1 MTIHSSHHRSLYT
14 LLSGIQDF
22 SYVIA
27 IPEQKYAIREKEG
40 FSMKNKKKLLSVL
53 LVFVM
58 TVSVFHGY
66 AAKAADT
73 VKVTLRLEQDNQTL
87 VTPVEVTLT
96 DEDKKDYGIGLST
109 ETLTPL
115 HALAKY
121 LTEKKGATTETMKN
135 YIMASTSQYGLYVT
149 GINIDGKSD
158 GSASSDALDGV
169 NWLYAVNNTDPG
181 VGMGSYSLKNN
192 DAVTIY
198 GLWGGGTWPNNVET
212 NYSYFEN
219 NTVNTTVSSKTTVSL
234 KGVGYDENY
243 SPIVKAISNATVVA
257 AKYENETSTA
267 TTGNAVTLAQTDDN
281 GVATLSFD
289 KAGTYVLSA
298 YRLDSDGKHSNI
310 SRPYAI
316 VKVLA
321 AVTTPT
327 ATPTVTPT
335 ATPTVTPTATPTVTP
350 TATPTVTPTA
360 TPTVTPTATPTVTPT
375 ATPTVTPTATPTVT
389 PTATPTVTPTATPTV
404 TPTATPAGDSLG
416 KPVPTKTPTATPT
429 PASDD
434 KGIKKVAKTPT
445 KVKVV
450 VKKSKKKK
458 KSVTVSWK
466 KAANAKGYRIALS
479 KKKNGKYK
487 KVTDTKKTKYTFKK
501 TKGTYYVKLTA
512 YVVKSDKATFSK
524 ATKPVKFKVK

>member
-1 MTIHSSHHRSLYT
+1 
-14 LLSGIQDF
+14 
-22 SYVIA
+22 
-27 IPEQKYAIREKEG
+27 
-40 FSMKNKKKLLSVL
+40 MKNKKKLLSVL

-58 TVSVFHGY
+58 TVSVFQGY

-73 VKVTLRLEQDNQTL
+73 VKVTLRLEQDNKTL

-135 YIMASTSQYGLYVT
+135 YIMASESQYGLYVN
-149 GINIDGKSD
+149 GISIDGKSD

-169 NWLYAVNNTDPG
+169 NWMYTVNNTDTG

-219 NTVNTTVSSKTTVSL
+219 STLNTTVSNKTTVSL

-243 SPIVKAISNATVVA
+243 TPIVKSISNATVVA
-257 AKYENETSTA
+257 AKYENEASTA
-267 TTGNAVTLAQTDDN
+267 TKDTAVATAQTDDN

-310 SRPYAI
+310 SRPYGI

-321 AVTTPT
+321 AVTAPT

-335 ATPTVTPTATPTVTP
+335 AAPTVTPTT
-350 TATPTVTPTA
+350 
-360 TPTVTPTATPTVTPT
+360 
-375 ATPTVTPTATPTVT
+375 
-389 PTATPTVTPTATPTV
+389 
-404 TPTATPAGDSLG
+404 TPAGDSLG

-434 KGIKKVAKTPT
+434 KGIKKVAKKPT

-466 KAANAKGYRIALS
+466 KAANAKGYRILLS

>member
-1 MTIHSSHHRSLYT
+1 MTIHSSHHRSLYA
-14 LLSGIQDF
+14 LFSGIQDF

-73 VKVTLRLEQDNQTL
+73 VKVTLRLEQDNKTL

-135 YIMASTSQYGLYVT
+135 YIMASESQYGLYVN
-149 GINIDGKSD
+149 GISIDGKSD

-169 NWLYAVNNTDPG
+169 NWMYTVNNTDTG

-219 NTVNTTVSSKTTVSL
+219 STLNTTVSNKTTVSL

-243 SPIVKAISNATVVA
+243 TPIVKSISNATVVA
-257 AKYENETSTA
+257 AKYENEASTA
-267 TTGNAVTLAQTDDN
+267 TKDTAVATAQTDDN

-310 SRPYAI
+310 SRPYGI

-321 AVTTPT
+321 AVTAPT

-335 ATPTVTPTATPTVTP
+335 AAPTVTPTT
-350 TATPTVTPTA
+350 
-360 TPTVTPTATPTVTPT
+360 
-375 ATPTVTPTATPTVT
+375 
-389 PTATPTVTPTATPTV
+389 
-404 TPTATPAGDSLG
+404 TPAGDSLG

-434 KGIKKVAKTPT
+434 KGIKKVAKKPT

>member
-1 MTIHSSHHRSLYT
+1 
-14 LLSGIQDF
+14 
-22 SYVIA
+22 
-27 IPEQKYAIREKEG
+27 
-40 FSMKNKKKLLSVL
+40 MKNKKKLLSVL

-73 VKVTLRLEQDNQTL
+73 VKVTLRLEQDNKTL

-335 ATPTVTPTATPTVTP
+335 ATPTVTPTATP
-350 TATPTVTPTA
+350 
-360 TPTVTPTATPTVTPT
+360 
-375 ATPTVTPTATPTVT
+375 
-389 PTATPTVTPTATPTV
+389 
-404 TPTATPAGDSLG
+404 AGDSLG

>member
-1 MTIHSSHHRSLYT
+1 
-14 LLSGIQDF
+14 
-22 SYVIA
+22 
-27 IPEQKYAIREKEG
+27 
-40 FSMKNKKKLLSVL
+40 MKNKKKLLSVL

-73 VKVTLRLEQDNQTL
+73 VKVTLRLEQDNKTL

-135 YIMASTSQYGLYVT
+135 YIMAREESYGLKLN
-149 GINIDGKSD
+149 GISIDGKSD
-158 GSASSDALDGV
+158 GSASSDGLDDV
-169 NWLYAVNNTDPG
+169 YWMYAVNNTIPD

-192 DAVTIY
+192 DAVTFY
-198 GLWGGGTWPNNVET
+198 GLWSGGTWPNNVET

-219 NTVNTTVSSKTTVSL
+219 STLNTTVSKKTTVSL

-243 SPIVKAISNATVVA
+243 NPIVKSISNATVVA
-257 AKYENETSTA
+257 AKYENEASTA
-267 TTGNAVTLAQTDDN
+267 TTGNAVSLVQTDEN
-281 GVATLSFD
+281 GTATLSFD

-298 YRLDSDGKHSNI
+298 YRLDSDGKHFNI
-310 SRPYAI
+310 SRPYGI

-321 AVTTPT
+321 AVTAPTATPT
-327 ATPTVTPT
+327 ATPTAAPTATPTATPTVTPTAAPTVTPTAAPTVTPT

-350 TATPTVTPTA
+350 TT
-360 TPTVTPTATPTVTPT
+360 
-375 ATPTVTPTATPTVT
+375 
-389 PTATPTVTPTATPTV
+389 
-404 TPTATPAGDSLG
+404 TPAGDSLG

-466 KAANAKGYRIALS
+466 KAANAKGYRILLS
-479 KKKNGKYK
+479 KKKNGKYT

-501 TKGTYYVKLTA
+501 TKGTYYVKLKA
-512 YVVKSDKATFSK
+512 YVVKSNKSTYSK

>member
-1 MTIHSSHHRSLYT
+1 
-14 LLSGIQDF
+14 
-22 SYVIA
+22 
-27 IPEQKYAIREKEG
+27 
-40 FSMKNKKKLLSVL
+40 MKNKKKLLSVL

-66 AAKAADT
+66 VAKAADT
-73 VKVTLRLEQDNQTL
+73 VKVTLRLEQDNKTL

-96 DEDKKDYGIGLST
+96 DEDKKDYGIDLST

-135 YIMASTSQYGLYVT
+135 YIMASKSQYGLYVT
-149 GINIDGKSD
+149 GISIDGKSD

-169 NWLYAVNNTDPG
+169 NWMYTVNNTDPG

-219 NTVNTTVSSKTTVSL
+219 STVTTTVSNKTTVSL

-243 SPIVKAISNATVVA
+243 NPIVKSISNATVVA
-257 AKYENETSTA
+257 AKYENEASTA
-267 TTGNAVTLAQTDDN
+267 TTGNAVSLVQTDEN
-281 GVATLSFD
+281 GTATLSFD

-298 YRLDSDGKHSNI
+298 YRLDNDGKHSNI
-310 SRPYAI
+310 SRPYAL

-321 AVTTPT
+321 AVT
-327 ATPTVTPT
+327 
-335 ATPTVTPTATPTVTP
+335 
-350 TATPTVTPTA
+350 
-360 TPTVTPTATPTVTPT
+360 
-375 ATPTVTPTATPTVT
+375 
-389 PTATPTVTPTATPTV
+389 TPTATPTV

>member
-1 MTIHSSHHRSLYT
+1 MTIHSSHHRSLYA
-14 LLSGIQDF
+14 LFSGIQDF

-66 AAKAADT
+66 VAKAADT
-73 VKVTLRLEQDNQTL
+73 VKVTLRLEQDNKTL

-96 DEDKKDYGIGLST
+96 DEDKKDYGIDLST

-135 YIMASTSQYGLYVT
+135 YIMASKSQYGLYVT
-149 GINIDGKSD
+149 GISIDGKSD
-158 GSASSDALDGV
+158 GSASSDGLDGV
-169 NWLYAVNNTDPG
+169 NWMYTVNNTDPG

-219 NTVNTTVSSKTTVSL
+219 STVTTTVSNKTTVSL

-243 SPIVKAISNATVVA
+243 NPIVKSISNATVVA
-257 AKYENETSTA
+257 AKYENEASTA

-327 ATPTVTPT
+327 ATPTI
-335 ATPTVTPTATPTVTP
+335 
-350 TATPTVTPTA
+350 
-360 TPTVTPTATPTVTPT
+360 
-375 ATPTVTPTATPTVT
+375 T

>member
-1 MTIHSSHHRSLYT
+1 MTIHSSHHRFLYA
-14 LLSGIQDF
+14 LFSGIQDF

-73 VKVTLRLEQDNQTL
+73 VKVTLRLEQDNKTL

-169 NWLYAVNNTDPG
+169 NWMYTVNNTDTG
-181 VGMGSYSLKNN
+181 VGMSSYSLKNN

-198 GLWGGGTWPNNVET
+198 GIWGGGTWPNNVET

-219 NTVNTTVSSKTTVSL
+219 NTVTTTISNKTTVSL

-243 SPIVKAISNATVVA
+243 NPIVKAISKATVVA
-257 AKYENETSTA
+257 AKHENETSTA
-267 TTGNAVTLAQTDDN
+267 TKDNAVATAQTDDN

-321 AVTTPT
+321 AVTAPT
-327 ATPTVTPT
+327 ATPTIKPT
-335 ATPTVTPTATPTVTP
+335 ASPVPTVTPAP
-350 TATPTVTPTA
+350 
-360 TPTVTPTATPTVTPT
+360 
-375 ATPTVTPTATPTVT
+375 
-389 PTATPTVTPTATPTV
+389 
-404 TPTATPAGDSLG
+404 
-416 KPVPTKTPTATPT
+416 
-429 PASDD
+429 SDNKD
-434 KGIKKVAKTPT
+434 VKKAAKTPT

-466 KAANAKGYRIALS
+466 KAANAKGYRITLS

>member
-1 MTIHSSHHRSLYT
+1 
-14 LLSGIQDF
+14 
-22 SYVIA
+22 
-27 IPEQKYAIREKEG
+27 
-40 FSMKNKKKLLSVL
+40 MKNKKKLLSVL

-58 TVSVFHGY
+58 TISVFHGY

-73 VKVTLRLEQDNQTL
+73 VKVTLRLEQDNKTL

-135 YIMASTSQYGLYVT
+135 YIMASKSQYGLYVT
-149 GINIDGKSD
+149 GISIDGKSD

-169 NWLYAVNNTDPG
+169 NWGYAVNNTDPD

-219 NTVNTTVSSKTTVSL
+219 DTVSTTVSGKATVTL
-234 KGVGYDENY
+234 KGLGYDKNFVA
-243 SPIVKAISNATVVA
+243 SIVKPISNATVVA
-257 AKYENETSTA
+257 AKYENEASTA
-267 TTGNAVTLAQTDDN
+267 TTGNAVSLVQTDEN
-281 GVATLSFD
+281 GTATLSFD

-310 SRPYAI
+310 SRPYGI

-321 AVTTPT
+321 AVTAPTATPTATSTAAPT
-327 ATPTVTPT
+327 ATPTVTPV
-335 ATPTVTPTATPTVTP
+335 PTVTPAP
-350 TATPTVTPTA
+350 
-360 TPTVTPTATPTVTPT
+360 
-375 ATPTVTPTATPTVT
+375 
-389 PTATPTVTPTATPTV
+389 
-404 TPTATPAGDSLG
+404 
-416 KPVPTKTPTATPT
+416 PT

>member
-1 MTIHSSHHRSLYT
+1 MTIHSSHHRSLYA
-14 LLSGIQDF
+14 LFSGIQDF

-73 VKVTLRLEQDNQTL
+73 VKVTLRLEQDNKTL

-96 DEDKKDYGIGLST
+96 DADKKDYGIGLST
-109 ETLTPL
+109 KTLTPL

-135 YIMASTSQYGLYVT
+135 YIMASTSQYGLFVN
-149 GINIDGKSD
+149 GISIDGNSD

-169 NWLYAVNNTDPG
+169 NWGYAVNNTDPG
-181 VGMGSYSLKNN
+181 VGMSSYSLKNN

-198 GLWGGGTWPNNVET
+198 GLWGGGTWPDNVET

-219 NTVNTTVSSKTTVSL
+219 DTVSTTVSGKATVTL
-234 KGVGYDENY
+234 KGLGYDKNFVA
-243 SPIVKAISNATVVA
+243 SIVKPISKATVVA
-257 AKYENETSTA
+257 AKYENEASTA
-267 TTGNAVTLAQTDDN
+267 TKDTAVATAQTDDN

-310 SRPYAI
+310 SRPYGI

-327 ATPTVTPT
+327 A
-335 ATPTVTPTATPTVTP
+335 A
-350 TATPTVTPTA
+350 
-360 TPTVTPTATPTVTPT
+360 PTVTPTATPTVTPT

-416 KPVPTKTPTATPT
+416 KPVSTKTPTATPT

-434 KGIKKVAKTPT
+434 KGIKKVAKKPT

>member
-1 MTIHSSHHRSLYT
+1 MTIHSSHHRSLYA
-14 LLSGIQDF
+14 LFSGIQDF

-53 LVFVM
+53 LIFVM

-73 VKVTLRLEQDNQTL
+73 VKVTLRLEQDNKTL

-135 YIMASTSQYGLYVT
+135 YITASESQYGLYVT

-158 GSASSDALDGV
+158 GSASSDGLDGV
-169 NWLYAVNNTDPG
+169 NWGYAVNNTDPG

-219 NTVNTTVSSKTTVSL
+219 STLNTTVSKKTTVSL

-243 SPIVKAISNATVVA
+243 NPIVKSISNATVVA
-257 AKYENETSTA
+257 AKYENEASTA
-267 TTGNAVTLAQTDDN
+267 TTGNAVSLVQTDEN
-281 GVATLSFD
+281 GTATLSFD

-298 YRLDSDGKHSNI
+298 YRLDSDDKHSNI
-310 SRPYAI
+310 SRPYGI

-321 AVTTPT
+321 AVTAPT

-335 ATPTVTPTATPTVTP
+335 ATPTVTPTAAPTVTP
-350 TATPTVTPTA
+350 TAAPTVTPTA
-360 TPTVTPTATPTVTPT
+360 A
-375 ATPTVTPTATPTVT
+375 
-389 PTATPTVTPTATPTV
+389 PTVTPTATPTV

-501 TKGTYYVKLTA
+501 TKGTYHVKLTA

>member
-1 MTIHSSHHRSLYT
+1 
-14 LLSGIQDF
+14 
-22 SYVIA
+22 
-27 IPEQKYAIREKEG
+27 
-40 FSMKNKKKLLSVL
+40 MKNKKKLLSVL

-73 VKVTLRLEQDNQTL
+73 VKVTLRLEQDNKTL

-96 DEDKKDYGIGLST
+96 DEDKKDYGIDLST

-135 YIMASTSQYGLYVT
+135 YIMASKSQYGLYVT
-149 GINIDGKSD
+149 GISIDGKSD
-158 GSASSDALDGV
+158 GSASSDGLDGV
-169 NWLYAVNNTDPG
+169 NWMYTVNNTDPG

-219 NTVNTTVSSKTTVSL
+219 STMNTTVSNKTTVSL

-243 SPIVKAISNATVVA
+243 NPIVKTISNATVVA
-257 AKYENETSTA
+257 AKYENEASTA
-267 TTGNAVTLAQTDDN
+267 TTGNAVSLVQTDEN
-281 GVATLSFD
+281 GTATLSFD

-298 YRLDSDGKHSNI
+298 YRLDNDGKHSNI
-310 SRPYAI
+310 SRPYAL

-321 AVTTPT
+321 AVT
-327 ATPTVTPT
+327 
-335 ATPTVTPTATPTVTP
+335 
-350 TATPTVTPTA
+350 
-360 TPTVTPTATPTVTPT
+360 TPTATPTVTPT

>member
-1 MTIHSSHHRSLYT
+1 
-14 LLSGIQDF
+14 
-22 SYVIA
+22 
-27 IPEQKYAIREKEG
+27 
-40 FSMKNKKKLLSVL
+40 MKNKKKLLSVL

-58 TVSVFHGY
+58 TISVFHGY

-73 VKVTLRLEQDNQTL
+73 VKVTLRLEQDNKTL

-135 YIMASTSQYGLYVT
+135 YIMASKSQYGLYVT
-149 GINIDGKSD
+149 GISIDGKSD

-169 NWLYAVNNTDPG
+169 NWGYAVNNTDPG

-219 NTVNTTVSSKTTVSL
+219 DTVSTTVYGKATVTL
-234 KGVGYDENY
+234 KGLGYDKNFVA
-243 SPIVKAISNATVVA
+243 SIVKPISNATVVA
-257 AKYENETSTA
+257 AKYENEASTA
-267 TTGNAVTLAQTDDN
+267 TTGNAVSLVQTDEN
-281 GVATLSFD
+281 GTATLSFD

-310 SRPYAI
+310 SRPYGI

-321 AVTTPT
+321 AVTAPTATPTATPTVAPT
-327 ATPTVTPT
+327 ATPTVTPV
-335 ATPTVTPTATPTVTP
+335 PTVTPAP
-350 TATPTVTPTA
+350 
-360 TPTVTPTATPTVTPT
+360 
-375 ATPTVTPTATPTVT
+375 
-389 PTATPTVTPTATPTV
+389 
-404 TPTATPAGDSLG
+404 
-416 KPVPTKTPTATPT
+416 PT

>member
-1 MTIHSSHHRSLYT
+1 
-14 LLSGIQDF
+14 
-22 SYVIA
+22 
-27 IPEQKYAIREKEG
+27 
-40 FSMKNKKKLLSVL
+40 MKNKKKLLSVL
-53 LVFVM
+53 LIFVM

-73 VKVTLRLEQDNQTL
+73 VKVTLRLEQDNKTL

-135 YIMASTSQYGLYVT
+135 YITASESQYGLYVT

-158 GSASSDALDGV
+158 GSASSDGLDGV
-169 NWLYAVNNTDPG
+169 NWGYAVNNTDPG

-219 NTVNTTVSSKTTVSL
+219 STLNTTVSKKTTVSL

-243 SPIVKAISNATVVA
+243 NPIVKSISNATVVA
-257 AKYENETSTA
+257 AKYENEASTA
-267 TTGNAVTLAQTDDN
+267 TTGNAVSLVQTDEN
-281 GVATLSFD
+281 GTATLSFD

-298 YRLDSDGKHSNI
+298 YRLDSDDKHSNI
-310 SRPYAI
+310 SRPYGI

-321 AVTTPT
+321 AVT
-327 ATPTVTPT
+327 APTVTPT
-335 ATPTVTPTATPTVTP
+335 AAPTVTPTAAPTVTP
-350 TATPTVTPTA
+350 TAA
-360 TPTVTPTATPTVTPT
+360 
-375 ATPTVTPTATPTVT
+375 
-389 PTATPTVTPTATPTV
+389 PTVTPTATPTV

>member
-1 MTIHSSHHRSLYT
+1 MTIHSSHHRSLYA
-14 LLSGIQDF
+14 LFSGIQDF

-73 VKVTLRLEQDNQTL
+73 VKVTLRLEQDNKTL

-96 DEDKKDYGIGLST
+96 DADKKDYGIGLST
-109 ETLTPL
+109 KTLTPL

-135 YIMASTSQYGLYVT
+135 YIMASTSQYGLFVN
-149 GINIDGKSD
+149 GISIDGNSD

-169 NWLYAVNNTDPG
+169 NWGYAVNNTDPG

-219 NTVNTTVSSKTTVSL
+219 STLNTTVSNKTTVSL
-234 KGVGYDENY
+234 KGVGHDESYN
-243 SPIVKAISNATVVA
+243 PIVKSISNATVVA
-257 AKYENETSTA
+257 AKYENEASTA
-267 TTGNAVTLAQTDDN
+267 TTGNAVSLVQTDEN
-281 GVATLSFD
+281 GTATLSFD

-310 SRPYAI
+310 SRPYGI
-316 VKVLA
+316 VNVLA
-321 AVTTPT
+321 AVTAPT

-335 ATPTVTPTATPTVTP
+335 T
-350 TATPTVTPTA
+350 
-360 TPTVTPTATPTVTPT
+360 
-375 ATPTVTPTATPTVT
+375 TPTVT

-434 KGIKKVAKTPT
+434 KGIKKVAKKPT

>member
-1 MTIHSSHHRSLYT
+1 
-14 LLSGIQDF
+14 
-22 SYVIA
+22 
-27 IPEQKYAIREKEG
+27 
-40 FSMKNKKKLLSVL
+40 MKNKKKLLSVL

-73 VKVTLRLEQDNQTL
+73 VKVTLRLEQDNKTL

-135 YIMASTSQYGLYVT
+135 YIMANTSQYGLYVT

-169 NWLYAVNNTDPG
+169 NWGYAVNNTDPG

-219 NTVNTTVSSKTTVSL
+219 NTVTTTISSKTTVSL
-234 KGVGYDENY
+234 KGFDIYN
-243 SPIVKAISNATVVA
+243 PIVKAISKATVVA
-257 AKYENETSTA
+257 AKHENETSTA
-267 TTGNAVTLAQTDDN
+267 TKDNAVATAQTDDN

-335 ATPTVTPTATPTVTP
+335 AA
-350 TATPTVTPTA
+350 
-360 TPTVTPTATPTVTPT
+360 
-375 ATPTVTPTATPTVT
+375 PTVT

-434 KGIKKVAKTPT
+434 KGIKKVAKKPT

-466 KAANAKGYRIALS
+466 KVANAKGYRITLS

>member
-1 MTIHSSHHRSLYT
+1 
-14 LLSGIQDF
+14 
-22 SYVIA
+22 
-27 IPEQKYAIREKEG
+27 
-40 FSMKNKKKLLSVL
+40 MKNKKKLLSVL

-73 VKVTLRLEQDNQTL
+73 VKVTLRLEQDNKTL

-135 YIMASTSQYGLYVT
+135 YIMASKSQYGLYVT
-149 GINIDGKSD
+149 GISIDGKSD

-169 NWLYAVNNTDPG
+169 NWGYAVNNTDPG

-219 NTVNTTVSSKTTVSL
+219 STLNTTVSNKTTVSL

-243 SPIVKAISNATVVA
+243 TPIVKSISNATVVA
-257 AKYENETSTA
+257 AKYENEASTA
-267 TTGNAVTLAQTDDN
+267 TKDTAVATAQTDDN

-310 SRPYAI
+310 SRPYGI

-321 AVTTPT
+321 AVTAPT

-335 ATPTVTPTATPTVTP
+335 AAPTVTPTT
-350 TATPTVTPTA
+350 
-360 TPTVTPTATPTVTPT
+360 
-375 ATPTVTPTATPTVT
+375 
-389 PTATPTVTPTATPTV
+389 
-404 TPTATPAGDSLG
+404 TPAGDSLG

-434 KGIKKVAKTPT
+434 KGIKKVAKKPT

-501 TKGTYYVKLTA
+501 TKRTYYVKLTA

>member
-1 MTIHSSHHRSLYT
+1 
-14 LLSGIQDF
+14 
-22 SYVIA
+22 
-27 IPEQKYAIREKEG
+27 
-40 FSMKNKKKLLSVL
+40 MKNKKKLLSVL
-53 LVFVM
+53 LIFVM

-73 VKVTLRLEQDNQTL
+73 VKVTLRLEQDNKTL

-135 YIMASTSQYGLYVT
+135 YITASESQYGLYVT

-158 GSASSDALDGV
+158 GSASSDGLVGV
-169 NWLYAVNNTDPG
+169 NWGYAVNNTDPG

-219 NTVNTTVSSKTTVSL
+219 STLNTTVSKKTTVSL

-243 SPIVKAISNATVVA
+243 NPIVKSISNATVVA
-257 AKYENETSTA
+257 AKYENEASTA
-267 TTGNAVTLAQTDDN
+267 TTGNAVSLVQTDEN
-281 GVATLSFD
+281 GTATLSFD

-298 YRLDSDGKHSNI
+298 YRLDSDDKHSNI
-310 SRPYAI
+310 SRPYGI

-321 AVTTPT
+321 AVTAPT

-335 ATPTVTPTATPTVTP
+335 ATPTVTPTA
-350 TATPTVTPTA
+350 A
-360 TPTVTPTATPTVTPT
+360 
-375 ATPTVTPTATPTVT
+375 
-389 PTATPTVTPTATPTV
+389 PTVTPTATPTV

>member
-1 MTIHSSHHRSLYT
+1 
-14 LLSGIQDF
+14 
-22 SYVIA
+22 
-27 IPEQKYAIREKEG
+27 
-40 FSMKNKKKLLSVL
+40 MKNKKKLLSVL

-73 VKVTLRLEQDNQTL
+73 VKVTLRLEQDNKTL

-321 AVTTPT
+321 AVTAPTATPT
-327 ATPTVTPT
+327 ATPTAAPTATPT
-335 ATPTVTPTATPTVTP
+335 ATPVPTVTP
-350 TATPTVTPTA
+350 AP
-360 TPTVTPTATPTVTPT
+360 
-375 ATPTVTPTATPTVT
+375 
-389 PTATPTVTPTATPTV
+389 
-404 TPTATPAGDSLG
+404 
-416 KPVPTKTPTATPT
+416 PT

>member
-1 MTIHSSHHRSLYT
+1 MTIHSSHHRSLYA
-14 LLSGIQDF
+14 LFSGIQDF

-66 AAKAADT
+66 AAKAADA
-73 VKVTLRLEQDNQTL
+73 VKVTLRLEQDNKTL

-96 DEDKKDYGIGLST
+96 DADKKDYGIGLST

-135 YIMASTSQYGLYVT
+135 YIMASESSYGGLYVN
-149 GINIDGKSD
+149 GISIDGKSD
-158 GSASSDALDGV
+158 GSASSDGLDSVYWG
-169 NWLYAVNNTDPG
+169 YAVNNTDTG

-198 GLWGGGTWPNNVET
+198 GLWSAWPDDVET

-219 NTVNTTVSSKTTVSL
+219 STMNTTVSNKTTVSL

-243 SPIVKAISNATVVA
+243 NPIVKSISNATVVA
-257 AKYENETSTA
+257 AKYENEASTA
-267 TTGNAVTLAQTDDN
+267 TTGNAVSLVQTDEN
-281 GVATLSFD
+281 GTATLSFD

-321 AVTTPT
+321 AVTAPTATPT
-327 ATPTVTPT
+327 ATPTAAPTATPT
-335 ATPTVTPTATPTVTP
+335 ATPVPTVTP
-350 TATPTVTPTA
+350 AP
-360 TPTVTPTATPTVTPT
+360 
-375 ATPTVTPTATPTVT
+375 
-389 PTATPTVTPTATPTV
+389 
-404 TPTATPAGDSLG
+404 
-416 KPVPTKTPTATPT
+416 PT

>member
-1 MTIHSSHHRSLYT
+1 
-14 LLSGIQDF
+14 
-22 SYVIA
+22 
-27 IPEQKYAIREKEG
+27 
-40 FSMKNKKKLLSVL
+40 MKNKKKLLSVL

-73 VKVTLRLEQDNQTL
+73 VKVTLRLEQDNKTL

-135 YIMASTSQYGLYVT
+135 YIMASKSQYGLYVT
-149 GINIDGKSD
+149 GISIDGKSD

-169 NWLYAVNNTDPG
+169 NWGYAVNNTDPG

-219 NTVNTTVSSKTTVSL
+219 STLNTTVSNKTTVSL

-243 SPIVKAISNATVVA
+243 TPIVKSISNATVVA
-257 AKYENETSTA
+257 AKYENEASTA
-267 TTGNAVTLAQTDDN
+267 TKDTAVATAQTDDN

-289 KAGTYVLSA
+289 KACTYVLSA

-310 SRPYAI
+310 SRPYGI

-321 AVTTPT
+321 AVTAPT

-335 ATPTVTPTATPTVTP
+335 AAPTVTPTT
-350 TATPTVTPTA
+350 
-360 TPTVTPTATPTVTPT
+360 
-375 ATPTVTPTATPTVT
+375 
-389 PTATPTVTPTATPTV
+389 
-404 TPTATPAGDSLG
+404 TPAGDSLG

-434 KGIKKVAKTPT
+434 KGIKKVAKKPT

>member
-1 MTIHSSHHRSLYT
+1 
-14 LLSGIQDF
+14 
-22 SYVIA
+22 
-27 IPEQKYAIREKEG
+27 
-40 FSMKNKKKLLSVL
+40 MKNKKKLLSVL

-73 VKVTLRLEQDNQTL
+73 VKVTLRLEQDNKTL

-96 DEDKKDYGIGLST
+96 DADKKDYGIGLST
-109 ETLTPL
+109 KTLTPL

-135 YIMASTSQYGLYVT
+135 YIMASTSQYGLFVN
-149 GINIDGKSD
+149 GISIDGNSD

-169 NWLYAVNNTDPG
+169 NWGYAVNNTDPG

-219 NTVNTTVSSKTTVSL
+219 STLNTTVSNKTTVSL
-234 KGVGYDENY
+234 KGLGYDENY
-243 SPIVKAISNATVVA
+243 NPIVKSISNATVVA
-257 AKYENETSTA
+257 AKYENEASTA
-267 TTGNAVTLAQTDDN
+267 TTGNAVSLVQTDEN
-281 GVATLSFD
+281 GTATLSFD

-310 SRPYAI
+310 SRPYGI

-327 ATPTVTPT
+327 AAPTVTPT
-335 ATPTVTPTATPTVTP
+335 AAPTVTPTAAPTVTP
-350 TATPTVTPTA
+350 TAAPI
-360 TPTVTPTATPTVTPT
+360 
-375 ATPTVTPTATPTVT
+375 
-389 PTATPTVTPTATPTV
+389 V

-458 KSVTVSWK
+458 KSVTDSWK

>member
-1 MTIHSSHHRSLYT
+1 
-14 LLSGIQDF
+14 
-22 SYVIA
+22 
-27 IPEQKYAIREKEG
+27 
-40 FSMKNKKKLLSVL
+40 MKNKKKLLSVL

-73 VKVTLRLEQDNQTL
+73 VKVTLRLEQDNKTL

-96 DEDKKDYGIGLST
+96 DADKKDYGIGLST
-109 ETLTPL
+109 KTLTPL

-135 YIMASTSQYGLYVT
+135 YIMASTSQYGLFVN
-149 GINIDGKSD
+149 GISIDGNSD

-169 NWLYAVNNTDPG
+169 NWGYAVNNTDPG
-181 VGMGSYSLKNN
+181 VGMSSYSLKNN

-219 NTVNTTVSSKTTVSL
+219 DTVSTTVSGKATVTL
-234 KGVGYDENY
+234 KGLGYDKNFVA
-243 SPIVKAISNATVVA
+243 SIVKPISKATVVA
-257 AKYENETSTA
+257 AKYENEASTA
-267 TTGNAVTLAQTDDN
+267 TKDTAVATAQTDDN

-310 SRPYAI
+310 SRPYGI

-327 ATPTVTPT
+327 AAPTVTPT
-335 ATPTVTPTATPTVTP
+335 AS
-350 TATPTVTPTA
+350 
-360 TPTVTPTATPTVTPT
+360 
-375 ATPTVTPTATPTVT
+375 
-389 PTATPTVTPTATPTV
+389 PTV

-434 KGIKKVAKTPT
+434 KGIKKVAKKPT

>member
-1 MTIHSSHHRSLYT
+1 
-14 LLSGIQDF
+14 
-22 SYVIA
+22 
-27 IPEQKYAIREKEG
+27 
-40 FSMKNKKKLLSVL
+40 MKNKKKLLSVL

-73 VKVTLRLEQDNQTL
+73 VKVTLRLEQDNKTL

-135 YIMASTSQYGLYVT
+135 YIMASESQYGLYVN
-149 GINIDGKSD
+149 GISIDGKSD

-169 NWLYAVNNTDPG
+169 NWMYTVNNTDTG

-219 NTVNTTVSSKTTVSL
+219 STLNTTVSNKTTVSL
-234 KGVGYDENY
+234 KAVGYDENY
-243 SPIVKAISNATVVA
+243 TPIVKSISNATVVA
-257 AKYENETSTA
+257 AKYENEASTA
-267 TTGNAVTLAQTDDN
+267 TKDTAVATAQTDDN

-310 SRPYAI
+310 SRPYGI

-321 AVTTPT
+321 AVTAPT

-335 ATPTVTPTATPTVTP
+335 AAPTATPTATPV
-350 TATPTVTPTA
+350 PTVTPA
-360 TPTVTPTATPTVTPT
+360 P
-375 ATPTVTPTATPTVT
+375 
-389 PTATPTVTPTATPTV
+389 
-404 TPTATPAGDSLG
+404 
-416 KPVPTKTPTATPT
+416 PT

-434 KGIKKVAKTPT
+434 KGIKKVAKKPT

>member
-1 MTIHSSHHRSLYT
+1 MTIHSSHHRFLYA
-14 LLSGIQDF
+14 LFSGIQDF

-73 VKVTLRLEQDNQTL
+73 VKVTLRLEQDNKTL

-109 ETLTPL
+109 KTLTPL

-135 YIMASTSQYGLYVT
+135 YIMASESQYGLYVN
-149 GINIDGKSD
+149 GISIDGKSD

-169 NWLYAVNNTDPG
+169 NWMYTVNNTDTG

-219 NTVNTTVSSKTTVSL
+219 NTVSTTVPNKTTVSL

-243 SPIVKAISNATVVA
+243 NPIVKSISNATVVA
-257 AKYENETSTA
+257 AKYENEASTA
-267 TTGNAVTLAQTDDN
+267 TTGNAVSLVQTDEN
-281 GVATLSFD
+281 GTATLSFD

-321 AVTTPT
+321 AVTAPTATPT
-327 ATPTVTPT
+327 ATPTAAPTATPT
-335 ATPTVTPTATPTVTP
+335 ATPVPTVTP
-350 TATPTVTPTA
+350 AP
-360 TPTVTPTATPTVTPT
+360 
-375 ATPTVTPTATPTVT
+375 
-389 PTATPTVTPTATPTV
+389 
-404 TPTATPAGDSLG
+404 
-416 KPVPTKTPTATPT
+416 PT

>member
-1 MTIHSSHHRSLYT
+1 
-14 LLSGIQDF
+14 
-22 SYVIA
+22 
-27 IPEQKYAIREKEG
+27 
-40 FSMKNKKKLLSVL
+40 MKNKKKLLSVL

-73 VKVTLRLEQDNQTL
+73 VKVTLRLEQDNKTL

-135 YIMASTSQYGLYVT
+135 YIMASESQYGLYVN
-149 GINIDGKSD
+149 GISIDGKSD

-169 NWLYAVNNTDPG
+169 NWMYTVNNTDTG

-219 NTVNTTVSSKTTVSL
+219 STLNTTVSNKTTVSL

-243 SPIVKAISNATVVA
+243 TPIVKSISNATVVA
-257 AKYENETSTA
+257 AKYENEASTA
-267 TTGNAVTLAQTDDN
+267 TKDTAVATAQTDDN

-310 SRPYAI
+310 SRPYGI

-321 AVTTPT
+321 AVTAPT

-335 ATPTVTPTATPTVTP
+335 AAPTVTPTT
-350 TATPTVTPTA
+350 
-360 TPTVTPTATPTVTPT
+360 
-375 ATPTVTPTATPTVT
+375 
-389 PTATPTVTPTATPTV
+389 
-404 TPTATPAGDSLG
+404 
-416 KPVPTKTPTATPT
+416 T

-434 KGIKKVAKTPT
+434 KGIKKVAKKPT

-501 TKGTYYVKLTA
+501 TKGTYYVNLTA

>member
-1 MTIHSSHHRSLYT
+1 
-14 LLSGIQDF
+14 
-22 SYVIA
+22 
-27 IPEQKYAIREKEG
+27 
-40 FSMKNKKKLLSVL
+40 MKNKKKLLSVL

-73 VKVTLRLEQDNQTL
+73 VKVTLRLEQDNKTL

-96 DEDKKDYGIGLST
+96 DEDKKDYGIDLST

-135 YIMASTSQYGLYVT
+135 YIMASKSQYGLYVT
-149 GINIDGKSD
+149 GISIDGKSD

-169 NWLYAVNNTDPG
+169 NWGYAVNNTDPG

-219 NTVNTTVSSKTTVSL
+219 STLNTTVSKKTTVSL

-243 SPIVKAISNATVVA
+243 NPIVKSISNATVVA
-257 AKYENETSTA
+257 AKYENEASTA
-267 TTGNAVTLAQTDDN
+267 TTGNAVSLVQTDEN
-281 GVATLSFD
+281 GTATLSFD

-310 SRPYAI
+310 SRPYGI

-321 AVTTPT
+321 AVT
-327 ATPTVTPT
+327 A
-335 ATPTVTPTATPTVTP
+335 
-350 TATPTVTPTA
+350 
-360 TPTVTPTATPTVTPT
+360 
-375 ATPTVTPTATPTVT
+375 

-416 KPVPTKTPTATPT
+416 KPVSTKTPTATPT

-434 KGIKKVAKTPT
+434 KGIKKVAKKPT

>member
-1 MTIHSSHHRSLYT
+1 MTIHSSHHRSLYA
-14 LLSGIQDF
+14 LFSGIQDF

-66 AAKAADT
+66 AAKAADA
-73 VKVTLRLEQDNQTL
+73 VKVTLRLEQDNKTL

-135 YIMASTSQYGLYVT
+135 YIMASESQYGLYVN
-149 GINIDGKSD
+149 GISIDGKSD

-169 NWLYAVNNTDPG
+169 NWMYTVNNTDTG

-219 NTVNTTVSSKTTVSL
+219 STLNTTVSNKTTVSL

-243 SPIVKAISNATVVA
+243 TPIVKSISNATVVA
-257 AKYENETSTA
+257 AKYENEASTA
-267 TTGNAVTLAQTDDN
+267 TKDTAVATAQTDDN

-310 SRPYAI
+310 SRPYGI
-316 VKVLA
+316 IKVLA
-321 AVTTPT
+321 AVTAPTATPT
-327 ATPTVTPT
+327 ATPTAAPTATPT
-335 ATPTVTPTATPTVTP
+335 ATPVPTVTP
-350 TATPTVTPTA
+350 AP
-360 TPTVTPTATPTVTPT
+360 
-375 ATPTVTPTATPTVT
+375 
-389 PTATPTVTPTATPTV
+389 
-404 TPTATPAGDSLG
+404 
-416 KPVPTKTPTATPT
+416 PT

-434 KGIKKVAKTPT
+434 KGIKKVAKKPT

-512 YVVKSDKATFSK
+512 YVVKSNKSTYSK

>member
-1 MTIHSSHHRSLYT
+1 LTIHSSHHRSLYA
-14 LLSGIQDF
+14 LFSGIQDF

-66 AAKAADT
+66 AAKAADA
-73 VKVTLRLEQDNQTL
+73 VKVTLRLEQDNKTL

-96 DEDKKDYGIGLST
+96 DADKKDYGIGLST

-135 YIMASTSQYGLYVT
+135 YIMASESSYGGLYVN
-149 GINIDGKSD
+149 GISIDGKSD
-158 GSASSDALDGV
+158 GSASSDGLDSVYWG
-169 NWLYAVNNTDPG
+169 YAVNNTDTG

-198 GLWGGGTWPNNVET
+198 GLWSAWPDDVET

-219 NTVNTTVSSKTTVSL
+219 STMNTTVSNKTTVSL

-243 SPIVKAISNATVVA
+243 NPIVKSISNATVVA
-257 AKYENETSTA
+257 AKYENEASTA
-267 TTGNAVTLAQTDDN
+267 TTGNAVSLVQTDEN
-281 GVATLSFD
+281 GTATLSFD

-321 AVTTPT
+321 AVTAPTATPT
-327 ATPTVTPT
+327 ATPTAAPTATPT
-335 ATPTVTPTATPTVTP
+335 ATPVPTVTP
-350 TATPTVTPTA
+350 AP
-360 TPTVTPTATPTVTPT
+360 
-375 ATPTVTPTATPTVT
+375 
-389 PTATPTVTPTATPTV
+389 
-404 TPTATPAGDSLG
+404 
-416 KPVPTKTPTATPT
+416 PT

>member
-1 MTIHSSHHRSLYT
+1 
-14 LLSGIQDF
+14 
-22 SYVIA
+22 
-27 IPEQKYAIREKEG
+27 
-40 FSMKNKKKLLSVL
+40 MKNKKKLLSVL

-66 AAKAADT
+66 AAKAADA
-73 VKVTLRLEQDNQTL
+73 VKVTLRLEQDNKTL

-135 YIMASTSQYGLYVT
+135 YIMASESQYGLYVN
-149 GINIDGKSD
+149 GISIDGKSD

-169 NWLYAVNNTDPG
+169 NWMYTVNNTDTG

-219 NTVNTTVSSKTTVSL
+219 STLNTTVSNKTTVSL

-243 SPIVKAISNATVVA
+243 TPIVKSISNATVVA
-257 AKYENETSTA
+257 AKYENEASTA
-267 TTGNAVTLAQTDDN
+267 TKDTAVATAQTDDN

-310 SRPYAI
+310 SRPYGI

-321 AVTTPT
+321 TVTAPT

-335 ATPTVTPTATPTVTP
+335 AAPTVTPTT
-350 TATPTVTPTA
+350 
-360 TPTVTPTATPTVTPT
+360 
-375 ATPTVTPTATPTVT
+375 
-389 PTATPTVTPTATPTV
+389 
-404 TPTATPAGDSLG
+404 TPAGDSLG

-434 KGIKKVAKTPT
+434 KGIKKVAKKPT

>member
-1 MTIHSSHHRSLYT
+1 
-14 LLSGIQDF
+14 
-22 SYVIA
+22 
-27 IPEQKYAIREKEG
+27 
-40 FSMKNKKKLLSVL
+40 MKNKKKLLSVL

-73 VKVTLRLEQDNQTL
+73 VKVTLRLEQDNKTL

-135 YIMASTSQYGLYVT
+135 YITASKSQYGLYVT
-149 GINIDGKSD
+149 GISIDGKSD

-169 NWLYAVNNTDPG
+169 NWGYAVNNTDPG

-198 GLWGGGTWPNNVET
+198 GLWGGGTWPT

-219 NTVNTTVSSKTTVSL
+219 STVNTTVSNKTTVSL

-243 SPIVKAISNATVVA
+243 NPIVKSISNATVVA
-257 AKYENETSTA
+257 AKYENEASTA
-267 TTGNAVTLAQTDDN
+267 TTGNAVSLVQTDEN
-281 GVATLSFD
+281 GTATLSFD

-321 AVTTPT
+321 AVTAPTATPT
-327 ATPTVTPT
+327 ATPTAAPTATPT
-335 ATPTVTPTATPTVTP
+335 ATPVPTVTP
-350 TATPTVTPTA
+350 AP
-360 TPTVTPTATPTVTPT
+360 
-375 ATPTVTPTATPTVT
+375 
-389 PTATPTVTPTATPTV
+389 
-404 TPTATPAGDSLG
+404 
-416 KPVPTKTPTATPT
+416 PT

-466 KAANAKGYRIALS
+466 KAASAKGYRIALS

>member
-1 MTIHSSHHRSLYT
+1 
-14 LLSGIQDF
+14 
-22 SYVIA
+22 
-27 IPEQKYAIREKEG
+27 
-40 FSMKNKKKLLSVL
+40 MKNKKKLLSVL

-58 TVSVFHGY
+58 TISVFHGY

-73 VKVTLRLEQDNQTL
+73 VKVTLRLEQDNKTL

-135 YIMASTSQYGLYVT
+135 YIMASKSQYGLYVT
-149 GINIDGKSD
+149 GISIDGKSD

-169 NWLYAVNNTDPG
+169 NWGYAVNNTDPG

-219 NTVNTTVSSKTTVSL
+219 DTVSTTVSGKATVTL
-234 KGVGYDENY
+234 KGLGYDKNFVA
-243 SPIVKAISNATVVA
+243 SIVKPISKATVVA
-257 AKYENETSTA
+257 AKYENEASTA
-267 TTGNAVTLAQTDDN
+267 TTGNAVSLVQTDEN
-281 GVATLSFD
+281 GTATLSFD

-310 SRPYAI
+310 SRPYGI

-321 AVTTPT
+321 AVTAPTATPTATPTAAPT
-327 ATPTVTPT
+327 ATPTVTPV
-335 ATPTVTPTATPTVTP
+335 PTVTPAP
-350 TATPTVTPTA
+350 
-360 TPTVTPTATPTVTPT
+360 
-375 ATPTVTPTATPTVT
+375 
-389 PTATPTVTPTATPTV
+389 
-404 TPTATPAGDSLG
+404 
-416 KPVPTKTPTATPT
+416 PT

>member
-1 MTIHSSHHRSLYT
+1 
-14 LLSGIQDF
+14 
-22 SYVIA
+22 
-27 IPEQKYAIREKEG
+27 
-40 FSMKNKKKLLSVL
+40 MKNKKKLLSVL

-73 VKVTLRLEQDNQTL
+73 VKVTLRLEQDNKTL

-310 SRPYAI
+310 SRPYGI

-321 AVTTPT
+321 AVTAPTATPT
-327 ATPTVTPT
+327 ATPTAAPTATPT
-335 ATPTVTPTATPTVTP
+335 ATPVPTVTP
-350 TATPTVTPTA
+350 AP
-360 TPTVTPTATPTVTPT
+360 
-375 ATPTVTPTATPTVT
+375 
-389 PTATPTVTPTATPTV
+389 
-404 TPTATPAGDSLG
+404 
-416 KPVPTKTPTATPT
+416 PT

>member
-1 MTIHSSHHRSLYT
+1 
-14 LLSGIQDF
+14 
-22 SYVIA
+22 
-27 IPEQKYAIREKEG
+27 
-40 FSMKNKKKLLSVL
+40 MKNKKKLLSVL

-73 VKVTLRLEQDNQTL
+73 VKVTLRLEQDNKTL

-96 DEDKKDYGIGLST
+96 DEDKKDYGIDLST

-135 YIMASTSQYGLYVT
+135 YIMASKSQYGLYVT
-149 GINIDGKSD
+149 GISIDGKSD
-158 GSASSDALDGV
+158 GSASSDGLDGV
-169 NWLYAVNNTDPG
+169 NWMYTVNNTDPG

-192 DAVTIY
+192 DVVTIY

-219 NTVNTTVSSKTTVSL
+219 STVTTTVSNKTTVSL

-243 SPIVKAISNATVVA
+243 NPIVKSISNATVVA
-257 AKYENETSTA
+257 AKYENEASTA

-335 ATPTVTPTATPTVTP
+335 ATPTVTPTATP
-350 TATPTVTPTA
+350 
-360 TPTVTPTATPTVTPT
+360 
-375 ATPTVTPTATPTVT
+375 
-389 PTATPTVTPTATPTV
+389 
-404 TPTATPAGDSLG
+404 AGDSLG

-434 KGIKKVAKTPT
+434 KGIKKVAKKPT

-479 KKKNGKYK
+479 KKKNGKYT
-487 KVTDTKKTKYTFKK
+487 KVADTKKTKYTFKK
-501 TKGTYYVKLTA
+501 TKGTYYVKLKA

>member
-1 MTIHSSHHRSLYT
+1 MTIHSRHHRSLYA
-14 LLSGIQDF
+14 LFSGIQDF

-73 VKVTLRLEQDNQTL
+73 VKVTLRLEQDNKTL

-135 YIMASTSQYGLYVT
+135 YIMASKSQYGLYVT
-149 GINIDGKSD
+149 GISIDGKSD

-169 NWLYAVNNTDPG
+169 NWGYAVNNTDPG

-219 NTVNTTVSSKTTVSL
+219 STLNTTVSNKTTVSL

-243 SPIVKAISNATVVA
+243 TPIVKSISNATVVA
-257 AKYENETSTA
+257 AKYENEASTA
-267 TTGNAVTLAQTDDN
+267 TKDTAVATAQTDDN

-310 SRPYAI
+310 SRPYGI

-321 AVTTPT
+321 AVTAPT

-335 ATPTVTPTATPTVTP
+335 AAPTVTPTT
-350 TATPTVTPTA
+350 
-360 TPTVTPTATPTVTPT
+360 
-375 ATPTVTPTATPTVT
+375 
-389 PTATPTVTPTATPTV
+389 
-404 TPTATPAGDSLG
+404 TPAGDSLG

-434 KGIKKVAKTPT
+434 KGIKKVAKKPT

>member
-1 MTIHSSHHRSLYT
+1 
-14 LLSGIQDF
+14 
-22 SYVIA
+22 
-27 IPEQKYAIREKEG
+27 
-40 FSMKNKKKLLSVL
+40 MKNKKKLLSVL

-73 VKVTLRLEQDNQTL
+73 VKVTLRLEQDNKTL

-135 YIMASTSQYGLYVT
+135 YIMASKSQYGLYVT
-149 GINIDGKSD
+149 GISIDGKSD

-169 NWLYAVNNTDPG
+169 NWGYAVNNTDPG

-219 NTVNTTVSSKTTVSL
+219 STLNTTVSNKTTVSL

-243 SPIVKAISNATVVA
+243 TPIVKSISNATVVA
-257 AKYENETSTA
+257 AKYENEASTA
-267 TTGNAVTLAQTDDN
+267 TKDTAVATAQTDDN

-310 SRPYAI
+310 SRPYGI

-321 AVTTPT
+321 AVTAPTATPAVTPT
-327 ATPTVTPT
+327 AAPTVTPT
-335 ATPTVTPTATPTVTP
+335 T
-350 TATPTVTPTA
+350 
-360 TPTVTPTATPTVTPT
+360 
-375 ATPTVTPTATPTVT
+375 
-389 PTATPTVTPTATPTV
+389 
-404 TPTATPAGDSLG
+404 TPAGDSLG

-434 KGIKKVAKTPT
+434 KGIKKVAKKPT

>member
-1 MTIHSSHHRSLYT
+1 
-14 LLSGIQDF
+14 
-22 SYVIA
+22 
-27 IPEQKYAIREKEG
+27 
-40 FSMKNKKKLLSVL
+40 MKNKKKLLSVL

-58 TVSVFHGY
+58 TISVFHGY

-73 VKVTLRLEQDNQTL
+73 VKVTLRLEQDNKTL

-135 YIMASTSQYGLYVT
+135 YIMASKSQYGLYVT
-149 GINIDGKSD
+149 GISIDGKSD

-169 NWLYAVNNTDPG
+169 NWGYAVNNTDPG

-219 NTVNTTVSSKTTVSL
+219 DTVSTTVSGKATVTL
-234 KGVGYDENY
+234 KGLGYDKNFVA
-243 SPIVKAISNATVVA
+243 SIVKPISNATVVA
-257 AKYENETSTA
+257 AKYENEASTA
-267 TTGNAVTLAQTDDN
+267 TTGNAVSLVQTDEN
-281 GVATLSFD
+281 GTATLSFD

-310 SRPYAI
+310 SRPYGI

-321 AVTTPT
+321 AVTAPTATPTATPTAAPT
-327 ATPTVTPT
+327 ATPTVTPV
-335 ATPTVTPTATPTVTP
+335 PTVTPAP
-350 TATPTVTPTA
+350 
-360 TPTVTPTATPTVTPT
+360 
-375 ATPTVTPTATPTVT
+375 
-389 PTATPTVTPTATPTV
+389 
-404 TPTATPAGDSLG
+404 
-416 KPVPTKTPTATPT
+416 PT

-466 KAANAKGYRIALS
+466 KEANAKGYRIALS

>member
-1 MTIHSSHHRSLYT
+1 
-14 LLSGIQDF
+14 
-22 SYVIA
+22 
-27 IPEQKYAIREKEG
+27 
-40 FSMKNKKKLLSVL
+40 MKNKKKLLSVL

-73 VKVTLRLEQDNQTL
+73 VKVTLRLEQDNKTL

-135 YIMASTSQYGLYVT
+135 YIMASKSQYGLYVT
-149 GINIDGKSD
+149 GISIDGKSD

-169 NWLYAVNNTDPG
+169 NWGYAVNNTDPG

-198 GLWGGGTWPNNVET
+198 GLWGGTWPNNVET

-219 NTVNTTVSSKTTVSL
+219 STLNTTVSNKTTVSL

-243 SPIVKAISNATVVA
+243 TPIVKSISNATVVA
-257 AKYENETSTA
+257 AKYENEASTA
-267 TTGNAVTLAQTDDN
+267 TKDTAVATAQTDDN

-310 SRPYAI
+310 SRPYGI

-321 AVTTPT
+321 AVTAPT

-335 ATPTVTPTATPTVTP
+335 AAPTVTPTT
-350 TATPTVTPTA
+350 
-360 TPTVTPTATPTVTPT
+360 
-375 ATPTVTPTATPTVT
+375 
-389 PTATPTVTPTATPTV
+389 
-404 TPTATPAGDSLG
+404 TPAGDSLG

-434 KGIKKVAKTPT
+434 KGIKKVAKKPT

>member
-1 MTIHSSHHRSLYT
+1 MTIHSSHHRSLYA
-14 LLSGIQDF
+14 LFSGIQDF

-53 LVFVM
+53 LIFVM

-73 VKVTLRLEQDNQTL
+73 VKVTLRLEQDNKTL

-135 YIMASTSQYGLYVT
+135 YITASESQYGLYVT

-158 GSASSDALDGV
+158 GSASSDGLDGV
-169 NWLYAVNNTDPG
+169 NWGYAVNNTDPG

-219 NTVNTTVSSKTTVSL
+219 STLNTTVSKKTTVSL

-243 SPIVKAISNATVVA
+243 NPIVKSISNATVVA
-257 AKYENETSTA
+257 AKYENEASTA
-267 TTGNAVTLAQTDDN
+267 TTGNAVSLVQTDEN
-281 GVATLSFD
+281 GTATLSFD

-298 YRLDSDGKHSNI
+298 YRLDSDDKHSNI
-310 SRPYAI
+310 SRPYGI

-321 AVTTPT
+321 AVTAPT

-335 ATPTVTPTATPTVTP
+335 AA
-350 TATPTVTPTA
+350 
-360 TPTVTPTATPTVTPT
+360 
-375 ATPTVTPTATPTVT
+375 
-389 PTATPTVTPTATPTV
+389 PTVTPTATPTV

>member
-1 MTIHSSHHRSLYT
+1 
-14 LLSGIQDF
+14 
-22 SYVIA
+22 
-27 IPEQKYAIREKEG
+27 
-40 FSMKNKKKLLSVL
+40 MKNKKKLLSVL

-73 VKVTLRLEQDNQTL
+73 VKVTLRLEQDNKTL

-96 DEDKKDYGIGLST
+96 DEDKKDYGIDLST

-135 YIMASTSQYGLYVT
+135 YIMASKSQYGLYVT
-149 GINIDGKSD
+149 GISIDGKSD

-169 NWLYAVNNTDPG
+169 NWGYAVNNTDPG

-219 NTVNTTVSSKTTVSL
+219 STLNTTVSKKTTVSL

-243 SPIVKAISNATVVA
+243 NPIVKSISNATVVA
-257 AKYENETSTA
+257 AKYENEASTA
-267 TTGNAVTLAQTDDN
+267 TTGNAVSLVQTDEN
-281 GVATLSFD
+281 GTATLSFD

-298 YRLDSDGKHSNI
+298 YRLDSDGKHFNI
-310 SRPYAI
+310 SRPYGI

-321 AVTTPT
+321 AVTAPT

-335 ATPTVTPTATPTVTP
+335 V
-350 TATPTVTPTA
+350 
-360 TPTVTPTATPTVTPT
+360 
-375 ATPTVTPTATPTVT
+375 
-389 PTATPTVTPTATPTV
+389 
-404 TPTATPAGDSLG
+404 TPAGDSLG

-434 KGIKKVAKTPT
+434 KGIKKVAKKPT